1 MTGFVE
7 PLIWLGVGTI
17 WGLVFA
23 AIFYLI
29 ARYLDTRDAR
39 KGAKK
44 GGTNPAGKSAHP
56 LGAYSPECVEEVFCE
71 LRVEG
76 VLRSRTLVAKR
87 VARPI
92 RNREVR
98 AGSRE

>member
-29 ARYLDTRDAR
+29 ARYLNTRDDR

-44 GGTNPAGKSAHP
+44 GGHQSG
-56 LGAYSPECVEEVFCE
+56 G
-71 LRVEG
+71 
-76 VLRSRTLVAKR
+76 
-87 VARPI
+87 
-92 RNREVR
+92 
-98 AGSRE
+98 

>member
-29 ARYLDTRDAR
+29 TRYLNTRDDR

-44 GGTNPAGKSAHP
+44 GGHQSDG
-56 LGAYSPECVEEVFCE
+56 
-71 LRVEG
+71 
-76 VLRSRTLVAKR
+76 
-87 VARPI
+87 
-92 RNREVR
+92 
-98 AGSRE
+98 